1 MIMKNISPRY
11 RNTVLFVKD
20 IHSSKTFYHD
30 RLHQEIDFD
39 FDKTV
44 GFKSGLA
51 LWQIADDHPVK
62 TSGIPQQSAGF
73 ELYFETENLDRD
85 HKKLINSGIKLLH
98 DIIEESW
105 GQRTVRFY
113 DPDGHLIEL
122 GESLPTFIN
131 RMAQTMSIEE
141 IHQKT
146 SVPVKDILKLIRQ

>member
-1 MIMKNISPRY
+1 MIMENKSLRY
-11 RNTVLFVKD
+11 RNNVLFVKD
-20 IHSSKTFYHD
+20 VKTSKAFYLD
-30 RLHQEIDFD
+30 KLHQEIDFD
-39 FDKTV
+39 FDKTM

-51 LWQIADDHPVK
+51 LWQLPDNHPVK
-62 TSGIPQQSAGF
+62 ISGKSQESSGF

-85 HKKLINSGIKLLH
+85 HETLMNAGVKLLH
-98 DIIEESW
+98 DVIEESW
-105 GQRTVRFY
+105 GQRTFRFY

-146 SVPVKDILKLIRQ
+146 SVPIEDLKNLTGK

>member
-1 MIMKNISPRY
+1 MIMENNSPRY

-20 IHSSKTFYHD
+20 IYTSKTFYIGK
-30 RLHQEIDFD
+30 LHQEIDFD

-62 TSGIPQQSAGF
+62 TSGNPQQSAGF
-73 ELYFETENLDRD
+73 ELYFETEDLDRD
-85 HKKLINSGIKLLH
+85 HETLINSGVKLFH
-98 DIIEESW
+98 DVIEESW
-105 GQRTVRFY
+105 GQRTFRFY

-131 RMAQTMSIEE
+131 RMAQTMSTEE

-146 SVPVKDILKLIRQ
+146 SVPVKDILKLTKQ